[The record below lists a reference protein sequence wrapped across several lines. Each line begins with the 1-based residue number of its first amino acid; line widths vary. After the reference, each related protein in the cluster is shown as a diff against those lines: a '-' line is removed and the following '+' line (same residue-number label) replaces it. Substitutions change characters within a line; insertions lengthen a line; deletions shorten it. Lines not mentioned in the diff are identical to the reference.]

1 MDSETAFVS
10 CSNTL
15 SFFNIDNLNLVGQWM
30 PMYICYQQYLK
41 LPKRK
46 LPLARDSEMMERR
59 EIIYMKRINQIRAVC
74 EKYKKMDLNDFKSY
88 FTAILT

>member
-1 MDSETAFVS
+1 MASLRVSTA
-10 CSNTL
+10 
-15 SFFNIDNLNLVGQWM
+15 NLRLR
-30 PMYICYQQYLK
+30 PCICYQQYLQ